1 MSGKHRATSIVTV
14 AVVAVLLTLVLAACS
29 SNGGGGTATS
39 TSAASAIATSSA
51 VAKAKEQVNVCVS
64 KVGGVTELLDSAKR
78 TDFINCMKSLVPP
91 DKWDSFKNCITSA
104 ATSDKIWT
112 SDGRT
117 KFTNESL
124 PNCVN
129 AATA

>member
-1 MSGKHRATSIVTV
+1 MSGKYRASSVVTF
-14 AVVAVLLTLVLAACS
+14 AVVAVLLTFVLGACS
-29 SNGGGGTATS
+29 SNGSGSAS
-39 TSAASAIATSSA
+39 SAASAIATSSA
-51 VAKAKEQVNVCVS
+51 VAKAKDQVNVCVS

-91 DKWDSFKNCITSA
+91 DKWDSFKNCITGA